1 MKKKKM
7 PSRATMMTKTI
18 KELDEAV
25 SVVIILTVEDF
36 MKSSL
41 KEGPQIRI
49 VSQIFERILY
59 SQE

>member
-36 MKSSL
+36 MEYSL
-41 KEGPQIRI
+41 KEGAQIRI

-59 SQE
+59 SQG

>member
-1 MKKKKM
+1 
-7 PSRATMMTKTI
+7 MMTKTI

-36 MKSSL
+36 MEYSL
-41 KEGPQIRI
+41 KEGAQIRI

>member
-1 MKKKKM
+1 
-7 PSRATMMTKTI
+7 MMTKTI

-25 SVVIILTVEDF
+25 SVVIILKVEDF
-36 MKSSL
+36 MESSL